1 MQSMIRIRKR
11 SANGIRQSWDNRL
24 FDALANTFLILLTI
38 VTIYPLWFIL
48 VASFTDY
55 KLINAGSLLLYPKG
69 FHLMG
74 YEKVFADWRIWSG
87 YMNTLIYTVGGTA
100 FGAIVTILAGY
111 AFSRKDLPGSGIL
124 MKLFI
129 FTMYFGGGLI
139 PTYIMIKNLGLLDT
153 RLLMI
158 LQSSISVHNIIVV
171 RSFMKTNIPD
181 ELLDAATIDG
191 CGNGTF
197 FVSIVMPLSKA
208 IFAVMV
214 LYIAVSHWNSY
225 FNALI
230 YLTDRYKY
238 PLQVFLREILL
249 QTTQNHEIMEDAEM
263 ALQVQ
268 QMTATIRYSVIV
280 VSTAPILCVYPFIQ
294 KYFVKGVMIGSVKG

>member
-1 MQSMIRIRKR
+1 MRTKIRRKK
-11 SANGIRQSWDNRL
+11 SWDNVL
-24 FDALANTFLILLTI
+24 FDVIANAFLILLTI
-38 VTIYPLWFIL
+38 ITIYPLWFIV
-48 VASFTDY
+48 VASVTDY
-55 KLINAGSLLLYPKG
+55 QLVNSGTLLLYPKG
-69 FHLMG
+69 FNTLG
-74 YEKVFADWRIWSG
+74 YQRVFDDWRIWSG
-87 YMNTLIYTVGGTA
+87 YINTIIYTVGGTI
-100 FGAIVTILAGY
+100 FGTLVTVMAGY

-124 MKLFI
+124 MKLFV

-139 PTYIMIKNLGLLDT
+139 PTYILIKSLGLVDT
-153 RLLMI
+153 RILMI
-158 LQSSISVHNIIVV
+158 LQGSISVHNIIVV
-171 RSFMKTNIPD
+171 RSFMKSNIPD

-197 FVSIVMPLSKA
+197 FASIVLPLSKA

-249 QTTQNHEIMEDAEM
+249 QTTSSNEIVEDAEM
-263 ALQVQ
+263 ALEMQ

-280 VSTAPILCVYPFIQ
+280 ISTAPILCVYPFIQ